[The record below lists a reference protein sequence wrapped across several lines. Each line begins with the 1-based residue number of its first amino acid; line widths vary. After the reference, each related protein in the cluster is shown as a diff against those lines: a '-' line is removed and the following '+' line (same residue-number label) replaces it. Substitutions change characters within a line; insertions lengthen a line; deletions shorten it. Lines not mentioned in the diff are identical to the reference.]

1 MQLSNE
7 DNLRLNVL
15 LAQSLQAI
23 RINEGTMTVYA
34 LTEKGEAKVQ
44 LNPTVRDEQY
54 LRWVRELVSLKVT
67 GSPGGY
73 PIFIK
78 RWTRMGHAN
87 NTLQHMLLLGEPEA
101 IVAMV
106 HAPTLNHEEGRRAWW
121 ANPTTEVARRLL
133 HYPDVVSGE
142 LGKEV
147 SQYLLEFLP
156 FEEVQRNVV
165 ETVQLCLQANL
176 ITEKQRKSLWNRA
189 KRKNPYYVG
198 FAHSKQNIPLE
209 KQIHPALPAIEA
221 SLKECLAAENT
232 YALQL
237 CELLSADGQ
246 RWLQTLKYS
255 FQKPVDQDVV
265 TFLFTSIH
273 KNCALHFPEGRGVRE
288 IQFACDRS
296 NQLCA
301 GEGESDCPDA
311 LNEVITALDN
321 QYLPLLNAT
330 LLLAQLGEDTLIP
343 IFSGNDS
350 VGTVMRRRLEPLT
363 TPILERVDLLMA

>member
-54 LRWVRELVSLKVT
+54 LRWVRELISLKIT

-78 RWTRMGHAN
+78 RWTRMGHTD
-87 NTLQHMLLLGEPEA
+87 NTLEHMLLLGEPEA

-106 HAPTLNHEEGRRAWW
+106 HAPTLTHEQGKYAWW

-133 HYPDVVSGE
+133 HYPDVVAGE
-142 LGKEV
+142 LGKELAD
-147 SQYLLEFLP
+147 YLLEFLP
-156 FEEVQRNVV
+156 FEELQRNVV
-165 ETVQLCLQANL
+165 ETVQLCLQGDLVN
-176 ITEKQRKSLWNRA
+176 EKQKASLWNRA

-198 FAHSKQNIPLE
+198 FTHSKQNIPLD
-209 KQIHPALPAIEA
+209 KQEHQAFSGVKSNLCDAIEN
-221 SLKECLAAENT
+221 ENP

-246 RWLQTLKYS
+246 KWLQTLKYS
-255 FQKPVDQDVV
+255 LNKPVDQDVV
-265 TFLFTSIH
+265 TYLFIAID
-273 KNCALHFPEGRGVRE
+273 KNIPLPFPEGRGVRE
-288 IQFACDRS
+288 IQLACDRA
-296 NQLCA
+296 NQLCLGA
-301 GEGESDCPDA
+301 DECSED
-311 LNEVITALDN
+311 LNQVIAALDKN
-321 QYLPLLNAT
+321 HLPLLNAT
-330 LLLAQLGEDTLIP
+330 LMLSQLGEDTLIP

-363 TPILERVDLLMA
+363 TPILERVELLIA